1 MKPDQNKKTVR
12 PGIKF
17 RERTSPTVFAV
28 VSVDD
33 RTVSFRS
40 DHGQP
45 EVSFGTCPLGTFE
58 TRLANRDLEIIP

>member
-1 MKPDQNKKTVR
+1 
-12 PGIKF
+12 
-17 RERTSPTVFAV
+17 VFAV